1 MQLSLAQYSNE
12 DMKSHG
18 TMIYSLWFLM
28 LPHIMSNKDIA
39 NVYLWL
45 LICSFQKF
53 MKSLIWRSG
62 NKYDSCKWVQMQC
75 NRELIFTALSLD

>member
-18 TMIYSLWFLM
+18 TMIYSLWFLI
-28 LPHIMSNKDIA
+28 LPHITSNKGIA

-53 MKSLIWRSG
+53 MKSLIWRSV

-75 NRELIFTALSLD
+75 NKELIFTALSLD

>member
-1 MQLSLAQYSNE
+1 
-12 DMKSHG
+12 
-18 TMIYSLWFLM
+18 M

-53 MKSLIWRSG
+53 MKSLIWRSV

-75 NRELIFTALSLD
+75 NKELIFTALSLD